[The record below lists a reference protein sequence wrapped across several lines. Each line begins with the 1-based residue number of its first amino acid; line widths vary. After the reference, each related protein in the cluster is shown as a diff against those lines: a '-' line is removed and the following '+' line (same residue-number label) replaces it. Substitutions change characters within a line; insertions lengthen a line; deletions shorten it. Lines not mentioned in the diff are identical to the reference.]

1 MPSDRKLT
9 YSRQSKALELIPER
23 KVPVER
29 SPKAPDV
36 KTGFVASLAG
46 YTKPDGVFS
55 YNIVCVIS
63 GGEKRESNF
72 LDELISKEK
81 LRSLRIVF
89 LSKEGQGLQP
99 YQMQAKWFEIQKTGE
114 IDIDGLTYILDEV
127 DKVFLLSDV
136 DEFYNQLIKIFAE
149 RSENDSGQW
158 IISNPC
164 FEMWL
169 YYCFKNNP
177 LTDLASIEPLSV
189 DKRSRELKRLSDIV
203 VNGGLNPFRA
213 FEKMSEGIKHRL
225 EHYAEDENAI
235 PILFATQMHKMA
247 QYLIDTMNS
256 NANEYNEFVRRK
268 CEWREKMKL
277 GF

>member
-9 YSRQSKALELIPER
+9 YGRQSKALEPNPER
-23 KVPVER
+23 EVPVER
-29 SPKAPDV
+29 LPKAPVV
-36 KTGFVASLAG
+36 KIGFAPSLSG
-46 YTKPDGVFS
+46 YSKTDGVFS

-81 LRSLRIVF
+81 LRSLRVAF

-99 YQMQAKWFEIQKTGE
+99 YQMQVRWSEIQKTGK

-136 DEFYNQLIKIFAE
+136 DEFYNQLVKIFAE

-169 YYCFKNNP
+169 YYCFKNSP

-189 DKRSRELKRLSDIV
+189 DKRSQELKRLGDIV

-213 FEKMSEGIKHRL
+213 FEKMSEGIKHSL
-225 EHYAEDENAI
+225 EHYAEDEIAI
-235 PILFATQMHKMA
+235 PILFATQMHQMA
-247 QYLIDTMNS
+247 QYLIDTMNR
-256 NANEYNEFVRRK
+256 NANEYDEFVRQKR
-268 CEWREKMKL
+268 EWREKMRKDV
-277 GF
+277 

>member
-9 YSRQSKALELIPER
+9 YGRQSKALEPNPVR

-36 KTGFVASLAG
+36 KTGFVTSLAG

-63 GGEKRESNF
+63 GGVKRERNF
-72 LDELISKEK
+72 LDELISKK
-81 LRSLRIVF
+81 ALRSLRTTF

-99 YQMQAKWFEIQKTGE
+99 YQMQAKWSEIQKTGE
-114 IDIDGLTYILDEV
+114 IVIDGLTYILDEV

-136 DEFYNQLIKIFAE
+136 DEFYDQLVKIFAE
-149 RSENDSGQW
+149 HSVNDSGQW

-164 FEMWL
+164 FEIWL
-169 YYCFKNNP
+169 YYCFENNP
-177 LTDLASIEPLSV
+177 MTDLASIEPLSV
-189 DKRSRELKRLSDIV
+189 DKRSQELKRLGNIV
-203 VNGGLNPFRA
+203 VNGGLNPCRA
-213 FEKMSEGIKHRL
+213 FEKMSDGIKHSL

-256 NANEYNEFVRRK
+256 NANEYNEFVRQKR
-268 CEWREKMKL
+268 EWGEKMKKSE
-277 GF
+277 